1 MYTQH
6 FHRPLKLLKRFVI
19 ESNLTKILNYGAIVT
34 MDIGASRIFFSFM
47 CNQLIQHKITTQK
60 RMSTCLT
67 QCLLVLIRGIPTYR
81 LLTPKS
87 NDKLNSITST
97 QNLFEN
103 VVRLG
108 PNKKTIEKVMQVV
121 VYIEGI

>member
-1 MYTQH
+1 MRDT
-6 FHRPLKLLKRFVI
+6 
-19 ESNLTKILNYGAIVT
+19 
-34 MDIGASRIFFSFM
+34 D
-47 CNQLIQHKITTQK
+47 
-60 RMSTCLT
+60 
-67 QCLLVLIRGIPTYR
+67 R

-108 PNKKTIEKVMQVV
+108 QKKKTIEKLVQVV
-121 VYIEGI
+121 VNVEGI